1 MRNFPAWFEDDAT
14 NPNALILKLL
24 KEILEFGVGWV
35 FFNQNSSFFPLFFVK
50 EIEAGNALT
59 LLVQPTWEGAG

>member
-1 MRNFPAWFEDDAT
+1 MGF
-14 NPNALILKLL
+14 LS
-24 KEILEFGVGWV
+24 
-35 FFNQNSSFFPLFFVK
+35 QNSSFYSLFLVK

>member
-1 MRNFPAWFEDDAT
+1 MRSFPAWFDDDAT
-14 NPNALILKLL
+14 NPSALILKLL

-35 FFNQNSSFFPLFFVK
+35 FTARILFFSSYFVK